1 MDVSFLS
8 TYCPEFS
15 PLCWDDVSYKIK
27 SENFIVA
34 LELKAQM

>member
-15 PLCWDDVSYKIK
+15 PLPEARMVSVIK
-27 SENFIVA
+27 
-34 LELKAQM
+34 LKVKTSF